1 VVVKNNT
8 SDIAIDGTPIYTT
21 LPQAQTYDSL
31 NVNSLNLVAGDK
43 ISVFIAFKDDA
54 LDDSG
59 QPYSWNNWRARI
71 NNDSQLDITLKANL
85 ELGDIFR
92 INSHIPKGIKCLTLL
107 QDFKTM
113 FNLYFEAD
121 PDRRVVTIEPR
132 DDFFKNELVDI
143 TEKIDF
149 NNSPTL
155 NYLTDYKNEMVFK
168 YKTDSNDKYLEQW
181 NKTNDRDYGKYTYS
195 LQNNERFEKGQSTLT
210 TTLISATIQGKLD
223 NSEIMTSIIKE
234 EALAKDNEGKPV
246 NDNYGTRVF
255 QLVRGKQYDS
265 ANNERRSAS
274 PEIVTV
280 GIMENFDNTP
290 TVEDRK
296 LTFVGENGLV
306 WDYYRKTLANIE
318 DTAVLGISLNL
329 TLYDFISWDL
339 RKVYFISEPAELSG
353 HYITDSIKNFNVTKE
368 GLTNVTLVKFKDYR
382 PSEVQG
388 GSGNV
393 DIITDNI
400 PEPEPILCTVNGAI
414 VNCLDNDLQ
423 IMFKI

>member
-1 VVVKNNT
+1 
-8 SDIAIDGTPIYTT
+8 
-21 LPQAQTYDSL
+21 
-31 NVNSLNLVAGDK
+31 
-43 ISVFIAFKDDA
+43 
-54 LDDSG
+54 
-59 QPYSWNNWRARI
+59 
-71 NNDSQLDITLKANL
+71 
-85 ELGDIFR
+85 
-92 INSHIPKGIKCLTLL
+92 
-107 QDFKTM
+107 M
-113 FNLYFEAD
+113 
-121 PDRRVVTIEPR
+121 
-132 DDFFKNELVDI
+132 
-143 TEKIDF
+143 
-149 NNSPTL
+149 
-155 NYLTDYKNEMVFK
+155 
-168 YKTDSNDKYLEQW
+168 EQW